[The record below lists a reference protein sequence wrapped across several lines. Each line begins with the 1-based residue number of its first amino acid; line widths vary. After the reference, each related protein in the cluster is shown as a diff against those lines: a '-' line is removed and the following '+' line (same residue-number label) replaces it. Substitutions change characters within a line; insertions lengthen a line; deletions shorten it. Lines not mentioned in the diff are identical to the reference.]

1 MSIWIVLIAIGTGW
15 LAILSVVWA
24 ICELAAEAERD
35 AIHERELGESLE
47 RLWELGPTGK
57 FWPVEAPEG

>member
-1 MSIWIVLIAIGTGW
+1 MSMWVVLIAIGTGW

-24 ICELAAEAERD
+24 VCELAAEAERD

-47 RLWELGPTGK
+47 RLWAL
-57 FWPVEAPEG
+57 